1 MAKQLNVRVRGLDR
15 SFSAELVATGASAKT
30 SFDAAS
36 GGPGVHLLLAGE
48 QDYHA
53 RLTAAGP
60 APAALVAA
68 LRRLVVVQFAGRKT
82 SVRRTL
88 TGLSGQEPKDSQK
101 AAALDL
107 TAGIFGAA
115 PLFLRQG
122 GTLAASAEGPT
133 PRDESGLALVVAA
146 ARWVSMRRTTSFEC
160 LFPASPFHPEIAVR
174 SEHLTAAQAEAMV
187 DQLEAILDAAAPVSD
202 LDAIDAAQIR
212 SAVATVLSHVV
223 ATVRKD
229 PSFRAVADRA
239 AARLIRL
246 VADEDGPG
254 GRPDLRAHVINLL
267 SMRGPALNKPDQA
280 RVQALLRGLR
290 RAAPPY
296 ASLTGTW
303 RFVLNAGGEFLG
315 GQIKI
320 LERKFG
326 FKKIDVPA
334 DAPASPNAWGG
345 GYTVL
350 KAPFTGPA
358 GQEIQL
364 FARSASPRDE
374 NHEMGLGYFT
384 GLLISRHANLGAF
397 DMKAALAPVQQDGY
411 KLMFNCQCAGL
422 TTRFAISR
430 MFPDAD
436 IYSSWDSTYFT
447 TGPDGETVT
456 SEGIDCFLAVLKG
469 MSAGEDFAAIDA
481 RVRKA
486 QWHHEQSR
494 VPEFVQFIG
503 PAHPRVV
510 ARYEDINRDGK
521 ADYYDG
527 FLDLRIVEIAEAV
540 QDSATPRPPG
550 VAASQIGGAAASGLN
565 WAAGS
570 LNRVTQYSELW
581 DSLPGQSEGF
591 YLFRSAGFY
600 SPEHPPRDVPVGNGP
615 EQDLGLAPAIVRY
628 ARDDAGNLSAE
639 VLCHSWLS
647 HSAQELKRL
656 LVAAEAYWRAI
667 DLGYLKSDELKTPA
681 AQRAGL
687 LLLLAGL
694 LEFPA
699 DPNYLDG
706 LWESALDML
715 QLPRLSR
722 TVVRRCI
729 DDTDHEHSNYYGS
742 ERGIAA
748 LLGTDKAPGAIK
760 QASPVAHDELVSGAN
775 VGRAR
780 PLQLPVIP
788 PPPAPPV

>member
-1 MAKQLNVRVRGLDR
+1 MAKQLSVRVRGLDR
-15 SFSAELVATGASAKT
+15 SFPAELVATGAAAKQ
-30 SFDAAS
+30 SFEAAAA
-36 GGPGVHLLLAGE
+36 GPGVHLLLAGE

-53 RLTAAGP
+53 RLTIDGP
-60 APAALVAA
+60 APAALIAA
-68 LRRLVVVQFAGRKT
+68 ARKPVTVKFAGRTT

-88 TGLSGQEPKDSQK
+88 AGLSGHGPKDSHQP
-101 AAALDL
+101 ALDL

-115 PLFLRQG
+115 PLWLLPD
-122 GTLAASAEGPT
+122 GTLAAAADGPA
-133 PRDESGLALVVAA
+133 PRDEDALPVVVAA
-146 ARWVSMRRTTSFEC
+146 ARWVSTRRTTSFEC
-160 LFPASPFHPEIAVR
+160 LFPPSPFHPELPVR
-174 SEHLTAAQAEAMV
+174 SEHLTADQAEALV
-187 DQLEAILDAAAPVSD
+187 DQLEAILAAATPVSD
-202 LDAIDAAQIR
+202 LDAVDAAQIR
-212 SAVATVLSHVV
+212 SAAATVLSHVI
-223 ATVRKD
+223 ATVLKD
-229 PSFRAVADRA
+229 ASFRAVADRA
-239 AARLIRL
+239 AARLLRL
-246 VADEDGPG
+246 VDDEDAPG
-254 GRPDLRAHVINLL
+254 GRPDLRAHAINLL
-267 SMRGPALNKPDQA
+267 SMRGPALAKTDQT

-296 ASLTGTW
+296 AEIKGTW
-303 RFVLNAGGEFLG
+303 RFTLNAGGEFLA

-320 LERKFG
+320 FETKFD

-334 DAPASPNAWGG
+334 DAPASPNPWGG

-350 KAPFTGPA
+350 QAPFKGPA
-358 GQEIQL
+358 GQDIL
-364 FARSASPRDE
+364 VFARTASPRDE
-374 NHEMGLGYFT
+374 NHEMSLPYFT

-447 TGPDGETVT
+447 TGPDGETVS
-456 SEGIDCFLAVLKG
+456 SEGIDCFMAVLHG
-469 MSAGEDFAAIDA
+469 MAAGEDFAAIDK
-481 RVRKA
+481 RLRKA
-486 QWHHEQSR
+486 QWRHEQSR

-503 PAHPRVV
+503 PAHPAVV
-510 ARYEDINRDGK
+510 AKYEDINRDGK
-521 ADYYDG
+521 ADFYDG

-540 QDSATPRPPG
+540 HDSATPKPPG

-570 LNRVTQYSELW
+570 LNRATQYSELW

-591 YLFRSAGFY
+591 YIFRAGGFY
-600 SPEHPPRDVPVGNGP
+600 SPEDPPRDVSVGEGP
-615 EQDLGLAPAIVRY
+615 AIDLGLAPAVVRY
-628 ARDDAGNLSAE
+628 TKDGNSLSAE
-639 VLCHSWLS
+639 VLCHAWLS

-667 DLGYLKSDELKTPA
+667 DLGHLETKAPLDTPGG
-681 AQRAGL
+681 QRAGL

-699 DPNYLDG
+699 DPNLLDG

-722 TVVRRCI
+722 SLVRRCI
-729 DDTDHEHSNYYGS
+729 DDTDHDNGNYYGS
-742 ERGIAA
+742 TRGIAA
-748 LLGTDKAPGAIK
+748 LLGTPKKPGAVK
-760 QASPVAHDELVSGAN
+760 AASEVAHEELVNGPAH

-780 PLQLPVIP
+780 PLRLPVIP
-788 PPPAPPV
+788 DKPAVA

>member
-1 MAKQLNVRVRGLDR
+1 
-15 SFSAELVATGASAKT
+15 
-30 SFDAAS
+30 
-36 GGPGVHLLLAGE
+36 
-48 QDYHA
+48 
-53 RLTAAGP
+53 
-60 APAALVAA
+60 
-68 LRRLVVVQFAGRKT
+68 
-82 SVRRTL
+82 
-88 TGLSGQEPKDSQK
+88 
-101 AAALDL
+101 
-107 TAGIFGAA
+107 
-115 PLFLRQG
+115 
-122 GTLAASAEGPT
+122 
-133 PRDESGLALVVAA
+133 
-146 ARWVSMRRTTSFEC
+146 MRRTTSFEC
-160 LFPASPFHPEIAVR
+160 LFPASPFHPELSVR
-174 SEHLTAAQAEAMV
+174 SEHLTAAQAEALV
-187 DQLEAILDAAAPVSD
+187 DQLESILAAAAPVSD

-229 PSFRAVADRA
+229 PTFRAVADRA
-239 AARLIRL
+239 VARLLLL
-246 VADEDGPG
+246 VSDEDGPG

-267 SMRGPALNKPDQA
+267 SMRGPALAKPDQA

-290 RAAPPY
+290 REAPPY
-296 ASLTGTW
+296 ADLAGTW
-303 RFVLNAGGEFLG
+303 RFVLNAGGEFLA

-320 LERKFG
+320 FERKFG
-326 FKKIDVPA
+326 FTKIDVPA
-334 DAPASPNAWGG
+334 DAPASPNAWGD
-345 GYTVL
+345 GYVVL
-350 KAPFTGPA
+350 RAPFTGPA
-358 GQEIQL
+358 GQEIQV

-374 NHEMGLGYFT
+374 NHEMGLAYFT
-384 GLLISRHANLGAF
+384 GLLISRHANLGVF

-447 TGPDGETVT
+447 TGPGGETVT
-456 SEGIDCFLAVLKG
+456 SEGIDCFMAVLKG
-469 MSAGEDFAAIDA
+469 MSVGEDFAAIDV
-481 RVRKA
+481 RLRKA

-494 VPEFVQFIG
+494 VPAFVQFIG
-503 PAHPRVV
+503 PAHPLVV

-540 QDSATPRPPG
+540 HDSATPKPPG

-570 LNRVTQYSELW
+570 LNRATQYSELW
-581 DSLPGQSEGF
+581 DSLPGQSEGS
-591 YLFRSAGFY
+591 YVFRAAGFY
-600 SPEHPPRDVPVGNGP
+600 SPEDPPRDVPVGAGP
-615 EQDLGLAPAIVRY
+615 EVDLGRAPAVARY
-628 ARDDAGNLSAE
+628 FKDDAGNLSAE
-639 VLCHSWLS
+639 ILCHSWLS

-667 DLGYLKSDELKTPA
+667 DLGYLRSDELATPA

-699 DPNYLDG
+699 DPNLLDG
-706 LWESALDML
+706 LWETALDML

-729 DDTDHEHSNYYGS
+729 DDRDHEHGNYYGS

-748 LLGTDKAPGAIK
+748 LLGTDKTPGAI
-760 QASPVAHDELVSGAN
+760 QQTSPVAHDELVSGTH

-780 PLQLPVIP
+780 PLQLPIAPPRP
-788 PPPAPPV
+788 PPPV